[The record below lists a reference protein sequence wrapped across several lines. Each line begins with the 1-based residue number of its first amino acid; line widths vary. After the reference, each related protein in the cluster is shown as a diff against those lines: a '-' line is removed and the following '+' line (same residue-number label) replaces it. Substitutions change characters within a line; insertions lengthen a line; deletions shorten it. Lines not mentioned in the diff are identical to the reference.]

1 MTREERLYDSEL
13 YGGRQDLPSP
23 APARCPECGA
33 FLDAD
38 DDLLYVTGE
47 ADYVLGC
54 ARCVRALPPREGGF
68 DE

>member
-13 YGGRQDLPSP
+13 YGGRPDRPLP
-23 APARCPECGA
+23 APVRCPECGA

-38 DDLLYVTGE
+38 DDLLYITGE

-54 ARCVRALPPREGGF
+54 GRCVRTVDPRERGPAA
-68 DE
+68 